1 MGREESGYVGAI
13 AAKNAFDLKLKR
25 ALLESLG
32 IPTKVD
38 SDFADQLYGMSNLPF
53 MAEDGPDP
61 FTIKVPAGKR
71 EEALRLLAE
80 YAQAGAAPPSR
91 IVIMDWKHW
100 AYAAPGGIPTEC
112 AELDMADFR
121 YLGAAEAEG
130 ETWDF
135 YITEKDCRELSGL
148 GPGRFEPIAPLL
160 NAHPGLAVAY
170 FKVVIGHD
178 APRTRLFEVFGFGD
192 TPSLA
197 AKLGK
202 LVMEGKKTAT
212 SSLLRDFL
220 ERGENPPEAGA
231 ESVVVDGRGRP
242 LCLIETTV
250 VEILPF
256 DSVGGEFARDEG
268 EGDLSLA
275 YWRKAHRRH
284 FGLGEGPADGAERV
298 VCERFRITRR
308 FDA

>member
-1 MGREESGYVGAI
+1 MEREESGYVGTI

-38 SDFADQLYGMSNLPF
+38 SDFADQIYGMSNLPF
-53 MAEDGPDP
+53 MTEDGPDP

-71 EEALRLLAE
+71 EEALLLLAE
-80 YAQAGAAPPSR
+80 YAQAGAALPSR

-100 AYAAPGGIPTEC
+100 AYAVPGGIPTEC
-112 AELDMADFR
+112 AELDMADFN
-121 YLGAAEAEG
+121 YLGADEAEG

-160 NAHPGLAVAY
+160 NEHPGLAMAY
-170 FKVVIGHD
+170 FKVVIGHE
-178 APRTRLFEVFGFGD
+178 ASRTRLFEVFGFGE
-192 TPSLA
+192 TPYLA

-212 SSLLRDFL
+212 SSLLREFL
-220 ERGENPPEAGA
+220 ERGEVPPEAGA
-231 ESVVVDGRGRP
+231 ESVVVDDRGRP
-242 LCLIETTV
+242 LCLIETTEV
-250 VEILPF
+250 QTMPF
-256 DSVGGEFARDEG
+256 DSVGEEFARDEG

-275 YWRKAHRRH
+275 YWRRGHRRY
-284 FGLGEGPADGAERV
+284 FGLGESPAGGDELV
-298 VCERFRITRR
+298 VCERFRVKRR
-308 FDA
+308 FGA